1 MSIFE
6 GTIFIF
12 RFFSFI
18 FQFLFSSFL
27 NMNIKYVEIFQVF
40 GNIFSVYKKVKT
52 SKFCWFCIQCSVFPK
67 KERLARRARLF
78 WRAWHRDE
86 RAWQEPGLGAWKWT
100 IFELDSTAEL
110 KMMLFRLNE
119 CKSIV
124 FVMNLC
130 VHEWLYQP
138 VTITIVILNR
148 AHQTR
153 FERMVCQAL

>member
-40 GNIFSVYKKVKT
+40 GNIFSVYKKSENFKVLLALY
-52 SKFCWFCIQCSVFPK
+52 SVQCFSK
-67 KERLARRARLF
+67 KESLARRARLF

-86 RAWQEPGLGAWKWT
+86 RVWQEPGLGAWKWT
-100 IFELDSTAEL
+100 IFVLDSTAEL
-110 KMMLFRLNE
+110 KMMLFRSNE